1 MISKQQVKFI
11 NSLKHNKYRLKYACF
26 IAEGVNV
33 INEFIKARFEIQDV
47 FAIAGTQLLVKD
59 VHIISKNDLK
69 KISFLKNPSNSL
81 AIFKKPVLDFDFKN
95 IKKEKLTI
103 ILDGVSD
110 PGNMG
115 TIIRTADWFGI
126 DNIYIS
132 KQSSDVYSP
141 KVVQATMGSLAR
153 VSVHRLSLELLLK
166 RMKKNNIICY
176 GATLSGDSV
185 HDLIKPNYCAIVF
198 GNETHGIS
206 DDVLRL
212 IDKELSVP
220 AKNKHVDS
228 LNVSVAFGIILSEF
242 R

>member
-1 MISKQQVKFI
+1 MISKQQIKFI
-11 NSLKHNKYRLKYACF
+11 NSLKHNKYRLKYNCF
-26 IAEGVNV
+26 VAEGVNV
-33 INEFIKARFEIQDV
+33 INEFIKARFEIQAI
-47 FAIAGTQLLVKD
+47 FATKGTQLLFND
-59 VHIISKNDLK
+59 FHIISKNDLK

-81 AIFKKPVLDFDFKN
+81 AIFKKPVLDIDIQKIKN
-95 IKKEKLTI
+95 KKLTI

-110 PGNMG
+110 PGNIG

-126 DNIYIS
+126 DTIYIS
-132 KQSSDVYSP
+132 KKSSDVYSP

-153 VSVHRLSLELLLK
+153 VSVHRLPLDLLLK
-166 RMKKNNIICY
+166 KMKKNNIICY
-176 GATLSGDSV
+176 GATLSGENV
-185 HDLIKPNYCAIVF
+185 YKLIKPDCCALVF

-206 DDVLRL
+206 ENVFSL
-212 IDKELSVP
+212 IDKELSIP

>member
-1 MISKQQVKFI
+1 MISKQQIKFI
-11 NSLKHNKYRLKYACF
+11 NSLKHNKYRLKYDCF

-47 FAIAGTQLLVKD
+47 FAIAGTQLLVND

-81 AIFKKPVLDFDFKN
+81 AIFKKPILDFDLKN

-115 TIIRTADWFGI
+115 TIIRTADWFGV

-185 HDLIKPNYCAIVF
+185 YKLIKPDCCTIVF

-206 DDVLRL
+206 DSVLRL
-212 IDKELSVP
+212 IDKELSIP